1 MTRLNVNPTRMELK
15 KLKARLKTAVRG
27 HKLLK
32 DKSDEMIRRF
42 SIIIREN
49 KKLREQA
56 EQELSSVLKEFAKAR
71 GLVSREE
78 IERIFSMPTVTLSL
92 GLSTSSVMN
101 VEVPQIEVTANTSD
115 EIYPYSFTAITSE
128 ADYAVRQISK
138 VIETLVKLASVEKTV
153 QMLAKEIE
161 KNKRRVNALEH
172 VMIPQLEETIKYIS
186 AKLDEN
192 ERGALTRLMKVKS
205 MISERDDFEKQKAAA
220 TSAAN

>member
-101 VEVPQIEVTANTSD
+101 VDVPQIKVTANTSD

-205 MISERDDFEKQKAAA
+205 MISERDDFEKKKAAA
-220 TSAAN
+220 NSAAN